1 MWADGSI
8 RIGRINPAVLTDLD
22 DWILLQAYRGAKS
35 SEIRGEVDRYL
46 ETIRKRQ
53 LMQLKKDKLEGNP
66 LEEGKVEDRKRDFL
80 RHLRPDQKHPVWNFT
95 EDEPENVTPHVLNEY
110 ANPKIPYE
118 EDCEKRVELTIE
130 NITTLAMHLKTYN
143 KESWDTLV
151 NYVVQIFIA
160 QEKSEA
166 DEYAAWEET

>member
-22 DWILLQAYRGAKS
+22 DWILIQAYKGAKTN
-35 SEIRGEVDRYL
+35 EIKADVDRYL

-66 LEEGKVEDRKRDFL
+66 IEEGKVEDRKRDFL

-95 EDEPENVTPHVLNEY
+95 EDEPENLTPHVLNEN
-110 ANPKIPYE
+110 ANPKIPY
-118 EDCEKRVELTIE
+118 
-130 NITTLAMHLKTYN
+130 
-143 KESWDTLV
+143 
-151 NYVVQIFIA
+151 
-160 QEKSEA
+160 
-166 DEYAAWEET
+166 